1 MSHHNLIFGPQQT
14 IYSDPDPL
22 EVPFTLSSSFEDEYE
37 VEEIPT
43 EANQAYKRV
52 EALFKDITVEDT
64 KQKDWPLKLDAIK
77 KEAYQG
83 DDFIPTFYEQV
94 KPILQPKIE
103 ALKKEI
109 EANTDL
115 TNPEE
120 VSKANK
126 KFNEGINSLYNEA
139 GQKSKSLD
147 TRFKTYNDAIINQL
161 EKLSDQDYA
170 QQVKQAEAN
179 REAMADTM
187 VETLPFI
194 GSLPFSN
201 NFKKSLLQT
210 MQTAEQSIDY
220 MQVKNAAQRLGRA
233 NELIDKINNREE
245 TVMKQAEEEGW
256 SDKVIEQQKNL
267 FQTRQGRDLGTKE
280 EALAYA
286 DNLKK
291 EAKADIIFNLAEG
304 QEYQDTID
312 LLGKGPELFDEN
324 GNLDFQFSDFQK
336 GMGSQVFQVAQAMMS
351 GGVGTYIQEAGGMTK
366 EVLDIAAKEY
376 IPNFDKLPVDEQN
389 ERLADLIDQNLV
401 DFDKIGP
408 AAFGVAG
415 LDLLGN
421 FFVLGKGL
429 KVMPRSIGRN
439 ILKGRTKAALQN
451 AKEKAVDWRTYFNPA
466 SKLAVES
473 GTEALQ
479 EGMNMG
485 ATTAALK
492 EISGGN
498 INTFDSKRI
507 KEAAGLALIT
517 TGPITTVA
525 NTTRNTAKNLYREGS
540 ALFNENTIR
549 EFSNNKKAELEQQ
562 YRDGSLSEQEVS
574 DQLDEIDVAED
585 IAYNRRYRKFEP
597 EAKKEMFDIE
607 VEKAGLNRKNQ
618 LLEESTAVD
627 LNQIVPN
634 VFTESQKKLNEEKL
648 KELNQKE
655 GGIIFKQQYLVNDK
669 NFGAFVNANPE
680 LFNGFKYIG
689 FKTRQELED
698 YAKKN
703 NIAIEGNVKEAI
715 DGNAFGVAVPSKK
728 IFLSVKENIN
738 AVIDEGVSPDNLA
751 NAIFASNVV
760 HHEGLHALQ
769 STMTDSQLT
778 DLRAALVNAPQNN
791 SKVSQI
797 IQAADEIV
805 NNLPG
810 VKEKSRES
818 NEEFF
823 AKISDLLRGED
834 LTEQNVS
841 IDDASMLSTI
851 GTEILKLLG
860 NRGQGAVDFSN
871 IENGSEVIQFLK
883 RYNKFNGKPIAELK
897 LPKLKPAGTQIPED
911 EEITQVKDAAST
923 TVKQKLFQAIQSLV
937 PKDINTKKDY
947 QKFLSN
953 PRQFNPL
960 YNSITQQDGAI
971 NNYIK
976 GVATSPEEF
985 QLMVENVQDR
995 VLAFDPEAERKDGS
1009 AVGIDAFVERIMSD
1023 AKFGKLDARKKL
1035 FEEGEKQKSKTAI
1048 DAPEATQIADEPAN
1062 VVQVKN
1068 VLKDLG
1074 LQDLINEIDN
1084 TSERA
1089 IINAEN
1095 KLKGTEK
1102 LSPKK
1107 RVTIRNKAFNDIIK
1121 NRIDKDIKNT
1131 FGKNTATSKSFT
1143 DFLNNNF
1150 ETLKNIA
1157 LKNIN
1162 FKKGVGATLDWN
1174 QNPPSKQEFIDYYI
1188 ADGENASTKSDRKLK
1203 LQNAVIQEISEQAR
1217 KNVDPVVA
1225 KEFKQKTQLPLASKK
1240 IPVKKFYNEATQLAQ
1255 IGINQGVDSNAF
1267 KNFKTSKVIKDYVTK
1282 GITDNII
1289 KRGQSSRYGGVIY
1302 EDSLIN
1308 FLQSLGVNT
1317 RQKGAAYNKS
1327 LPDIV
1332 VYKEGKAIIIEAK
1345 LDDKVDFGQIS
1356 VKLNKEGEFVIPE
1369 DFIGG
1374 KELKFYLNSLKE
1386 SGIEKQILDAVNK
1399 SEGLKGDDIITTIPF
1414 GRPIKKSTGKKIN
1427 NIFNK
1432 SLKKSLL
1439 FSPSVVIDHYLKKV
1453 PKGTPVYIQ
1462 IGGKGLYHIG
1472 SDLLGLGTPAFDF
1485 SVTGNFRFKQGGKQK
1500 GKPDDGKRNYS
1511 FSAAFKLLKPKSVP
1525 NSPIN
1530 IENEKDAKAFASA
1543 KITSLSD
1550 QFNKIL
1556 EGVKGVKAEARY
1568 SDARAAKLGAKRNP
1582 YKFFVPYSA
1591 EDYVGLIYP
1600 TLGKDEAGNNNLE
1613 WYQNNILNPYARGIR
1628 DFENAKQASL
1638 NTWANLKSK
1647 IKNTP
1652 AKLNKE
1658 AVRDFTN
1665 EEAIRLYLWNKQDML
1680 PEGVAKKDIDAIN
1693 KHVNDNEN
1701 LLEFANQIQ
1710 TLTPDGYPAP
1720 SGSWLA
1726 GTITTDLVDYTNTVK
1741 RGDYL
1746 KEWQANVDEVYSK
1759 DNMNKLRALYGDNYV
1774 EALENMLYRM
1784 KTGRNRPT
1792 GGNKLTN
1799 QYLNWVNNSV
1809 GGIMFFNTRSALL
1822 QTISA
1827 INYLNFTDNNPLRV
1841 AQAFANQPQFWKD
1854 FSTIFNSNFLK
1865 SRRSGLKTDVNADEI
1880 ARTAAT
1886 AENKFRAGLSYLLK
1900 KGFIPT
1906 QYADSFAISFGGAT
1920 FYRNRIKSLIKSGM
1934 DQKQA
1939 EEQAFLDLK
1948 EITEESQQSS
1958 RPDRVSMQQASP
1970 LGRIILAFANTPMQ
1984 YTRLTK
1990 KAALDLINGR
2000 GDWKTNVSKL
2010 VYYGAVQ
2017 NIIFTALQNAMFAM
2031 LFSDE
2036 EEKDTKKRYTRMAN
2050 NGFDTLL
2057 RGSGVHGAAVAMAKN
2072 IVLEAIRQ
2080 SEGRQ
2085 DFEKAALQITTL
2097 SPPIDSKL
2105 KKLMAAG
2112 RAFKYKQEREKMSE
2126 LPLYDIDNPALMSAG
2141 RVLSVAF
2148 NIPLD
2153 RALQKAQ
2160 NLRLS
2165 VDSDTEMWQSIALA
2179 LGYNKWDLNMD
2190 DPKNPKFVPQRIK
2203 PGSDFKLEDTDFKFE
2218 LDEDPSRIKGTPTK
2232 KIENLPNGVLGKAH
2246 KDGTIQ
2252 IRKGLS
2258 AKKKA
2263 EVLKHEK
2270 QHVKDMNSGR
2280 LNYDQSYVYWE
2291 GKKYPRVSGQKIVF
2305 NGKALPEG
2313 HGSFPWERAA
2323 NKAV

>member
-1 MSHHNLIFGPQQT
+1 MSHHNPIFGPQQT
-14 IYSDPDPL
+14 IFPQQNLL
-22 EVPFTLSSSFEDEYE
+22 EIPFTLSSSFEDEYG
-37 VEEIPT
+37 VDAIPT

-52 EALFKDITVEDT
+52 ETLFKDITVEDT

-77 KEAYQG
+77 KEVYQG
-83 DDFIPTFYEQV
+83 DDFIPTFYEQI

-103 ALKKEI
+103 ELKKEI

-120 VSKANK
+120 VAKANK
-126 KFNEGINSLYNEA
+126 KFNEGINSLYNQA
-139 GQKSKSLD
+139 SQKSKSLD
-147 TRFKTYNDAIINQL
+147 TRFKTYNDAIIKEL

-187 VETLPFI
+187 VENLPFFR
-194 GSLPFSN
+194 SLPFSN

-245 TVMKQAEEEGW
+245 TVMRQAEEEGW
-256 SDKVIEQQKNL
+256 SNKVIEQQKNL
-267 FQTRQGRDLGTKE
+267 FQTKQGRDLGTKE
-280 EALAYA
+280 QALDYA
-286 DNLKK
+286 NNLKK

-324 GNLDFQFSDFQK
+324 GNLDFQLSDFQK

-351 GGVGTYIQEAGGMTK
+351 GGIGTYIQEAGGMTK

-376 IPNFDKLPVDEQN
+376 IPNFDKLPIDEQN
-389 ERLADLIDQNLV
+389 ERLVDLIDQNLV

-408 AAFGVAG
+408 AAFGIAG

-421 FFVLGKGL
+421 FFILGKGV
-429 KVMPRSIGRN
+429 KVIPRSIGRN

-451 AKEKAVDWRTYFNPA
+451 AKEKALDWKTYFNPT
-466 SKLAVES
+466 SKLAAES
-473 GTEALQ
+473 GTEGLQ

-485 ATTAALK
+485 ATTEALK

-525 NTTRNTAKNLYREGS
+525 GTTRNAAKNLYREGS

-574 DQLDEIDVAED
+574 DQLDEIDAAEN

-634 VFTESQKKLNEEKL
+634 VFTEAQKKLNEEKL
-648 KELNQKE
+648 NELNQKE
-655 GGIIFKQQYLVNDK
+655 AGVIFKQQYLVNDK

-738 AVIDEGVSPDNLA
+738 AVIDEGVSPNNLA

-841 IDDASMLSTI
+841 VDDASMLSTI

-923 TVKQKLFQAIQSLV
+923 LLRDINNLVPNTVKTKQDFLN
-937 PKDINTKKDY
+937 PKV
-947 QKFLSN
+947 
-953 PRQFNPL
+953 FNPI
-960 YNSITQQDGAI
+960 YNSLIQQDGII

-976 GVATSPEEF
+976 SKATSKEEADKTIENVTDRLIKFNPEET
-985 QLMVENVQDR
+985 R
-995 VLAFDPEAERKDGS
+995 ADGS
-1009 AVGIDAFVERIMSD
+1009 KVGIEGFGEFIFANT
-1023 AKFGKLDARKKL
+1023 KFGKLGAKRSL
-1035 FEEGEKQKSKTAI
+1035 FKEGQKQKSETAI

-1121 NRIDKDIKNT
+1121 SRIDKDIKNT

-1162 FKKGVGATLDWN
+1162 FKKGVGTTLDWN

-1225 KEFKQKTQLPLASKK
+1225 KEFKEKTQLPLASKK

-1255 IGINQGVDSNAF
+1255 IGINQGVDSDAF
-1267 KNFKTSKVIKDYVTK
+1267 KNFKTSKVVKDYITK

-1289 KRGQSSRYGGVIY
+1289 KRGTRYGGVIY

-1317 RQKGAAYNKS
+1317 RQKGAAFDKS

-1332 VYKEGKAIIIEAK
+1332 IYKEGKAIIVEAK
-1345 LDDKVDFGQIS
+1345 ADDKANFGQVT
-1356 VKLNKEGEFVIPE
+1356 VKLDKEGKFIIPKN
-1369 DFIGG
+1369 FIGG
-1374 KELKFYLNSLKE
+1374 KELEFYLNSLKE
-1386 SGIEKQILDAVNK
+1386 SGVEKQILDAVNK
-1399 SEGLKGDDIITTIPF
+1399 SERLKGNDIITTIPF
-1414 GRPIKKSTGKKIN
+1414 GRPIKKSTGEKVN

-1439 FSPSVVIDHYLKKV
+1439 FSPSVVIDHYLKKA
-1453 PKGTPVYIQ
+1453 PEGTPIYIQ

-1472 SDLLGLGTPAFDF
+1472 SDLLELGTPAFDF
-1485 SVTGNFRFKQGGKQK
+1485 SVTGNFRFKPGGKQK
-1500 GKPDDGKRNYS
+1500 GKPDDGKRNFS
-1511 FSAAFKLLKPKSVP
+1511 FTAEFKLLKPKSVP

-1530 IENEKDAKAFASA
+1530 IENEKGAKAFASA

-1600 TLGKDEAGNNNLE
+1600 TLGKGKAGNNNLE

-1638 NTWANLKSK
+1638 NTWADLKSK

-1680 PEGVAKKDIDAIN
+1680 PDGVAKKDIDAIN
-1693 KHVNDNEN
+1693 KYVNDNKN

-1746 KEWQANVDEVYSK
+1746 KEWQTNIDEVYSK

-1854 FSTIFNSNFLK
+1854 FSTIFNSDFLK

-2072 IVLEAIRQ
+2072 VVLEAIRQ
-2080 SEGRQ
+2080 SKGRQ

-2203 PGSDFKLEDTDFKFE
+2203 PGSDFKLEDTDFEFK
-2218 LDEDPSRIKGTPTK
+2218 LDEDPSRIKGTPAK
-2232 KIENLPNGVLGKAH
+2232 KIENLPDGVLGKAH

-2258 AKKKA
+2258 AKKRA
-2263 EVLKHEK
+2263 EVIRHEK

-2280 LNYDQSYVYWE
+2280 LGYDQCYVYWE
-2291 GKKYPRVSGQKIVF
+2291 GKKYPRVSGKKIVF

-2313 HGSFPWERAA
+2313 HRSFPWERAA